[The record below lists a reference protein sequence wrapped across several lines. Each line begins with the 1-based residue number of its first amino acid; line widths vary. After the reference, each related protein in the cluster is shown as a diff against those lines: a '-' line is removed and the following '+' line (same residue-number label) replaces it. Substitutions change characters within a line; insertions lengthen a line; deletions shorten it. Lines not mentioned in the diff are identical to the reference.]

1 MDSILQKVN
10 TPSDLKDLSYS
21 DLERLAAEIRELMI
35 DTVSKNGG
43 HLASNLGIV
52 ELTIAIHMV
61 FKSPSDQ
68 IIFDVGHQAYVHK
81 ILTGRKDDFYKL
93 RTENGISGFTR
104 PDESE
109 HDIFFSGHSSTS
121 VSSAFGLAMANK
133 LKNSKNHVV
142 AVCGD
147 GAFTGGLVFEGLNN
161 AGRNKS
167 KLIVILNDN
176 EMSISKN
183 VGSFAKYLAVVRS
196 KPEYEKIKSRTEKV
210 LGRIPFVGRHI
221 TKLIYRIKTNLKNFI
236 YKSTM
241 FEDMGFR
248 YMGPIDGHN
257 IERICDALE
266 SAKMIDSPVLLHVK
280 TTKGKGYDFAEQQ
293 PSEFHGISRF
303 DINTG
308 EPLSSGESFS
318 NVVGDY
324 LCSVAAKDKRICAIT
339 AAMTLGT
346 GLKKFSEEYPERF
359 FDVGIAEQHAVTFAS
374 GLAKN
379 GMLPIVAVYST
390 FLQRSYDQIIHDGAL
405 QKSRFVLAID
415 RAGFVGEDGETH
427 QGLFDVPFLNTI
439 PDIEVYSPS
448 SFDELKNNFNTCL
461 YHSDKVCAVRYPR
474 GRECDLPEDYSPT
487 FDTFEVYG
495 SSNAT
500 NFIVT
505 YGRLFSFA
513 VKALRVLND
522 KYNNSF
528 SVLKLNR
535 IKPIDKRALDLL
547 KKAENI
553 FFFEESMKSGGVGEK
568 LADML
573 IENSYKNY
581 FHLTAV
587 ENEFVRSASVDRQL
601 EIYHL
606 DTEGILTEVE
616 KGLG

>member
-52 ELTIAIHMV
+52 ELTIAIHKV

-303 DINTG
+303 DIN
-308 EPLSSGESFS
+308 
-318 NVVGDY
+318 
-324 LCSVAAKDKRICAIT
+324 
-339 AAMTLGT
+339 
-346 GLKKFSEEYPERF
+346 
-359 FDVGIAEQHAVTFAS
+359 
-374 GLAKN
+374 
-379 GMLPIVAVYST
+379 
-390 FLQRSYDQIIHDGAL
+390 
-405 QKSRFVLAID
+405 
-415 RAGFVGEDGETH
+415 
-427 QGLFDVPFLNTI
+427 
-439 PDIEVYSPS
+439 
-448 SFDELKNNFNTCL
+448 
-461 YHSDKVCAVRYPR
+461 
-474 GRECDLPEDYSPT
+474 
-487 FDTFEVYG
+487 
-495 SSNAT
+495 
-500 NFIVT
+500 
-505 YGRLFSFA
+505 
-513 VKALRVLND
+513 
-522 KYNNSF
+522 
-528 SVLKLNR
+528 
-535 IKPIDKRALDLL
+535 
-547 KKAENI
+547 
-553 FFFEESMKSGGVGEK
+553 
-568 LADML
+568 
-573 IENSYKNY
+573 
-581 FHLTAV
+581 
-587 ENEFVRSASVDRQL
+587 
-601 EIYHL
+601 
-606 DTEGILTEVE
+606 
-616 KGLG
+616 